1 MHANLGIASNP
12 GFLAL
17 VSIWPFFRCPQGIR
31 FDSFWSR
38 LPHVTFRPGEKRV
51 KNDDCHCHELPWL
64 TFSIKNAP
72 DFERPQFSLN
82 LEMQKCLPIWLKATY
97 LASTSNKWYV
107 AEQMVQIYIYI
118 YLEPQTTSFKWV
130 FSETTIF
137 WCNDLES
144 SNWNNHFK
152 VVV

>member
-17 VSIWPFFRCPQGIR
+17 VSIWPFFRWPPRHPLRQFLEPFTTRNIQARWKTGQE
-31 FDSFWSR
+31 WR
-38 LPHVTFRPGEKRV
+38 LPLPW
-51 KNDDCHCHELPWL
+51 LPWL
-64 TFSIKNAP
+64 TCSIKNAP
-72 DFERPQFSLN
+72 DFERPQCSLN